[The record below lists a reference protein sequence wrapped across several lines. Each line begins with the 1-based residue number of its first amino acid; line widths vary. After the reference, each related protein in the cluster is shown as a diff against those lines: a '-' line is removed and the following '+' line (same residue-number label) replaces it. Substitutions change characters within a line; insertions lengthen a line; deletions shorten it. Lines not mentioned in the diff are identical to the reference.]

1 MADPNSQ
8 RLAAATTDVPA
19 TQHQAAVTAPQSHR
33 GALGFFAVAAPKQGA
48 TMVALSSPQ
57 GNPGFAVVPQAAEN
71 VAAPASPQ
79 GPPGFWVAPEQPGP
93 APQQGAPV
101 MAQPQGAT
109 MMAPPQGA
117 TMMAQQQQHFAPAMV
132 PTSQQLMQMLLQAA
146 PMGMMM
152 ASMPQQAQA
161 QATVANQPA
170 QGMAPSQSCPCAIR
184 P

>member
-1 MADPNSQ
+1 
-8 RLAAATTDVPA
+8 
-19 TQHQAAVTAPQSHR
+19 
-33 GALGFFAVAAPKQGA
+33 
-48 TMVALSSPQ
+48 MVALSSPQ

-117 TMMAQQQQHFAPAMV
+117 TMMAPQQQHFAPAMV
-132 PTSQQLMQMLLQAA
+132 PTSQQLMHPWA
-146 PMGMMM
+146 
-152 ASMPQQAQA
+152 
-161 QATVANQPA
+161 
-170 QGMAPSQSCPCAIR
+170 
-184 P
+184 